1 VIALAKIAAIGN
13 YVSRPL
19 LLLGTIL
26 AACLAFAFRWLNQTE
41 FVNDHFDHVALA
53 LQLRLGDLPVR
64 DFVDEGMPLMYL
76 VTAAAWELWTSPF
89 YSEAVV
95 IALGFAIAAGLS
107 FRLAAVLSGSL
118 LAAGLAV
125 FAQVALNPR
134 TYSYPK
140 LLVQAIALTVAWWAV
155 KRPTVSRLA
164 ALAAATALG
173 YYFRHDNAL
182 YLGMASVAL
191 LAVAQW
197 QSGFVTVARSIAIYG
212 SLAALFVLPHLAY
225 VQWAAGIPTY
235 LRTARAYVGGESV
248 SGVYRFPVASVNA
261 REGLWISP
269 ETRIVHIRWA
279 PAVDDRVRA
288 RLEDTYRLEVV
299 RHVEDRTW
307 RYRARNTSA
316 ANLRTIQSDSNV
328 EDTHGFDELR
338 RSTRWRRL
346 LEESHPGPGWHM
358 RENSIALIFWLY
370 WTLPILGLA
379 MAFTRR
385 HALSVPIAATVVMMS
400 VIALCSNLVFLRHP
414 LDARL
419 PDAGLSQTVLAAWI
433 AVTAW
438 RWSPAPGLRRRIA
451 HGGVVLAA
459 TAALS
464 AVSVLGQTG
473 TLMTAAGVFKGPGEV
488 VRRWRHISER
498 LHEMNP
504 GPVPSYPSGMLLP
517 FIEYVREC
525 TNPGDRLLYGWYS
538 PELNVVTGRGF
549 AGDHRR
555 FYRPLSSW
563 EQAAT
568 IARLQQVQVPFL
580 IIPVDRRQWFA
591 ETYPEIW
598 RYLQP
603 RYAPMVTIPPNDERG
618 FEIWRDTS
626 RAGNGVYRAT
636 NWPCLRATVKNPP
649 R

>member
-1 VIALAKIAAIGN
+1 M
-13 YVSRPL
+13 SRRL
-19 LLLGTIL
+19 LLFGSGL
-26 AACLAFAFRWLNQTE
+26 AAFLAFAFRWLNQTE
-41 FVNDHFDHVALA
+41 FVNDHFDHLALA

-64 DFVDEGMPLMYL
+64 DFVDEGMPLMY
-76 VTAAAWELWTSPF
+76 VVSAAAWELWKSPF
-89 YSEAVV
+89 YSETVV
-95 IALGFAIAAGLS
+95 AALGFAIAAGLS
-107 FRLAAVLSGSL
+107 FRLAAIVSGSL
-118 LAAGLAV
+118 VAAGLAV

-155 KRPTVSRLA
+155 QRPAVSRLA

-173 YYFRHDNAL
+173 YYFRHDNAV
-182 YLGMASVAL
+182 YVGVASVAL
-191 LAVAQW
+191 LTVAQW
-197 QSGFVTVARSIAIYG
+197 RSGFPTVVRSIAIYG

-235 LRTARAYVGGESV
+235 LRVARAYVSGESV
-248 SGVYRFPVASVNA
+248 SGAYRVPIPSVHA

-279 PAVDDRVRA
+279 PGVDDRR
-288 RLEDTYRLEVV
+288 RTRFEETYGLEVL

-316 ANLRTIQSDSNV
+316 ANLRSIQSNSNV
-328 EDTHGFDELR
+328 EDTHGFSELT
-338 RSTRWRRL
+338 RSERWRRL
-346 LEESHPGPGWHM
+346 LKESQLGPGWHT
-358 RENSIALIFWLY
+358 RENSIALVFWLY
-370 WTLPILGLA
+370 WTLPIVGLA
-379 MAFTRR
+379 MVFTRR
-385 HALSVPIAATVVMMS
+385 HALSVPETAIVVMMS
-400 VIALCSNLVFLRHP
+400 ALALCSNLVFLRHP
-414 LDARL
+414 LEARL

-433 AVTAW
+433 ATTAW
-438 RWSPAPGLRRRIA
+438 RWWPSSGVRRRIGRGA
-451 HGGVVLAA
+451 VVLAA
-459 TAALS
+459 AAALS

-473 TLMTAAGVFKGPGEV
+473 KLLIATGVFKGPGEV
-488 VRRWRHISER
+488 VHRWRDISAR
-498 LHEMNP
+498 LHDMNP
-504 GPVPSYPSGMLLP
+504 GPVSSYPSGMLLP

-525 TNPGDRLLYGWYS
+525 TNPGDRLLFGWYS

-555 FYRPLSSW
+555 FYRPLASW

-568 IARLQQVQVPFL
+568 ISRLRRVPVPFL
-580 IIPVDRRQWFA
+580 IIPVDGRQWFA

-603 RYAPMVTIPPNDERG
+603 RYTPMVTIPPDDERG

-636 NWPCLRATVKNPP
+636 NWPCLRSTTS
-649 R
+649 

>member
-1 VIALAKIAAIGN
+1 
-13 YVSRPL
+13 VSRRL
-19 LLLGTIL
+19 LLFGTGL
-26 AACLAFAFRWLNQTE
+26 AAFLTFAFRWLNQTE

-64 DFVDEGMPLMYL
+64 DFVDEGMPLMY
-76 VTAAAWELWTSPF
+76 VVSAAAWELWKSPF
-89 YSEAVV
+89 YSETVV

-107 FRLAAVLSGSL
+107 FRLAAIVSGSL
-118 LAAGLAV
+118 AAAALAV
-125 FAQVALNPR
+125 SAQVALNPR

-155 KRPTVSRLA
+155 KRPTLWRLA

-182 YLGMASVAL
+182 YLGVASVAL
-191 LAVAQW
+191 LTVAQW
-197 QSGFVTVARSIAIYG
+197 QSGVAAMARSIAIYG
-212 SLAALFVLPHLAY
+212 ALATVFVLPHLAY

-235 LRTARAYVGGESV
+235 LRVARAYVGGESV
-248 SGVYRFPVASVNA
+248 SGAYRVPVLSVHP
-261 REGLWISP
+261 REGLWIVP

-279 PAVDDRVRA
+279 PGVDDRQRA
-288 RLEDTYRLEVV
+288 RLEKTYRLDVV
-299 RHVEDRTW
+299 THVEDRTW

-316 ANLRTIQSDSNV
+316 TNLRTIQSDSNV
-328 EDTHGFDELR
+328 EDTHGFNELGR
-338 RSTRWRRL
+338 TGRWGRL
-346 LEESHPGPGWHM
+346 LRESRLGAGWHV

-370 WTLPILGLA
+370 WTLPILGLVIVF
-379 MAFTRR
+379 MRR
-385 HALSVPIAATVVMMS
+385 HALSTPEAAIAVMMS
-400 VIALCSNLVFLRHP
+400 ALALCSNLVFLRHP

-433 AVTAW
+433 AMTAW
-438 RWSPAPGLRRRIA
+438 RWPAPGFRRRFA
-451 HGGVVLAA
+451 RGVVVLAA
-459 TAALS
+459 AAALG

-473 TLMTAAGVFKGPGEV
+473 KLLGAAGVFNGPGAV
-488 VRRWRHISER
+488 VQRWHDIAAR
-498 LHEMNP
+498 LREMNP

-525 TNPGDRLLYGWYS
+525 TDPGDRLLYGWYS

-555 FYRPLSSW
+555 FYRPLASW

-568 IARLQQVQVPFL
+568 ISRLQRVPVPFL

-598 RYLQP
+598 RYLLP
-603 RYAPMVTIPPNDERG
+603 RYAPMATIPPNDERG

-626 RAGNGVYRAT
+626 RAGQGVYRGT
-636 NWPCLRATVKNPP
+636 NWPCLRATKKNPP